1 MDKTGARFWKLIEPE
16 YHRAMLFC
24 RKLAADRE
32 RGDDL
37 FQDALVL
44 ALTRFSKLRDE
55 KAFRPWLYR
64 IIVNAFRSK
73 TRRPW
78 WKRRVALTE
87 KMELGLTVENPVE
100 AHTARRWLQR
110 AMQVLSPEAQA
121 LVTLYELEGWSI
133 AELASL
139 HRLSEGSVKARLF
152 RARCKM
158 KKVLTEFA
166 LGEKARKGSRD
177 KDKPCVVPKPGVD

>member
-1 MDKTGARFWKLIEPE
+1 MDETGARFWALLEPE
-16 YHRAMLFC
+16 YSRAMLFC

-37 FQDALVL
+37 FQDALVA
-44 ALTRFSKLRDE
+44 ALTRFKSLREE

-78 WKRRVALTE
+78 WRRRVSLTAE
-87 KMELGLTVENPVE
+87 VESGLIGENPIE
-100 AHTARRWLQR
+100 AHTARRLLDR
-110 AMQVLSPEAQA
+110 AMQALSPEAQA

-133 AELASL
+133 AELAKM
-139 HRLSEGSVKARLF
+139 HKLSEGSVKARLF
-152 RARCKM
+152 RARNKM
-158 KKVLTEFA
+158 KKVLAKQIEIDEQKRESEA
-166 LGEKARKGSRD
+166 KEKT
-177 KDKPCVVPKPGVD
+177 CVVPKPGID